1 MAHVILGLLLLGDQT
16 LYGFKKQFEA
26 GIALFYSSSVG
37 SLKRALDQLRALGH
51 IEVAHQEEG
60 PRGRKTYRITASGR
74 AEFYRW
80 MRSPVAGSDL
90 ETDALSRTYLLGL
103 LEPSARLEVVD
114 QILAGIEDGIGGLRR
129 LAASLDS
136 ATVPAHLQDVFV
148 HQLATLDYGIASHEF
163 AQRWFRDYRAR
174 IADTKKENS

>member
-1 MAHVILGLLLLGDQT
+1 MAHVILGLLLLRDHT
-16 LYGFKKQFEA
+16 LYGLKKQFEA

-37 SLKRALDQLRALGH
+37 SLKRALDQLLVLGQ

-60 PRGRKTYRITASGR
+60 PRGRKTYRITAGGR
-74 AEFYRW
+74 EEFHRW

-114 QILAGIEDGIGGLRR
+114 QILAGIEDGITSLRH
-129 LAASLDS
+129 LSASLDS
-136 ATVPAHLQDVFV
+136 ASVPAQFQDVFV

-163 AQRWFRDYRAR
+163 AQGWFKDYRAR
-174 IADTKKENS
+174 IAVTKKGKS